1 MIGREVYLV
10 GRVVLN
16 SFNLTFPAAAAT
28 TSQKVAELLDA
39 NNESHDIEA

>member
-1 MIGREVYLV
+1 MMGREVYLV

-28 TSQKVAELLDA
+28 TQKVAELLDA